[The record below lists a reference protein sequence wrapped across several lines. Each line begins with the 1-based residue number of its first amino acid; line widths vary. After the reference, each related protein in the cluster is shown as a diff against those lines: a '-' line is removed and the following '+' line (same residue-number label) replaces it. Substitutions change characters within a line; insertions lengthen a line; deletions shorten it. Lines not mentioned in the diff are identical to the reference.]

1 MPRLSLLALLFLA
14 FAGCRGDA
22 SDGVEAPGPQA
33 DVDVRGVRAEITLD
47 PATLALDGTVAL
59 TITHPPSLV
68 SLVLGLDDVLEVA
81 TVRVDG
87 EGVLFVHD
95 GDALRIPLFDPAVS
109 VGDSASVVEVVYAGT
124 PQAGLYADDADG
136 ARVVFTDGW
145 PDRTAGWLPGVHHPS
160 DPARLDLTLDVPSQF
175 EVVASGALVSDDVSA
190 GRRRARFVLDG
201 DAPVYTFA
209 FAVGDFSI
217 TEQTGVVPIRHALL
231 AGDVA
236 LADRLGRT
244 PAILEA
250 LAGMLGEYPYA
261 SYATVQVPM
270 AYAGMENAAA
280 PFLRA
285 DLYSETLPGRV
296 AVEEVNVHEVV
307 HQWWGNAVVPADWRD
322 LWIAEG
328 AATFLTTALY
338 DTLDGRDAGR
348 AFLTLMSR
356 AIGGADADRRLVP
369 ASYADPADVLS
380 PTVYQKGGS
389 VFYLLSL
396 ALGEEVF
403 YPALRAAAADFADR
417 PLSTEAFRAS
427 LEETS
432 GRDLGPIFDVWV
444 WGEGRP
450 TLRTRWDRDTR
461 TLAWEIEGDDGSLA
475 GLPFELRIAQGD
487 DVWFVPVTDGV
498 FTPPGDDRPDVE
510 PVGVLLKVRR

>member
-1 MPRLSLLALLFLA
+1 MPRLSALTLFLLLAA
-14 FAGCRGDA
+14 CGGDA
-22 SDGVEAPGPQA
+22 PSDGVEAPGPQA
-33 DVDVRGVRAEITLD
+33 DVDVREVRAEITLD

-59 TITHPPSLV
+59 TVAHPPSLV

-95 GDALRIPLFDPAVS
+95 GDALHVPLFDPAVT
-109 VGDSASVVEVVYAGT
+109 VGDSTSVVEVVYSGT
-124 PQAGLYADDADG
+124 PNAGLYADDVSG

-160 DPARLDLTLDVPSQF
+160 DPARLDLTLDVPSEY
-175 EVVASGALVSDDVSA
+175 EVVASGALVSDDVA
-190 GRRRARFVLDG
+190 DGRRRARFVLDG

-217 TEQTGVVPIRHALL
+217 TEQAGVVPIRHALL
-231 AGDVA
+231 AGDA
-236 LADRLGRT
+236 AYASRLART
-244 PAILEA
+244 PEILATLE
-250 LAGMLGEYPYA
+250 GMLGDYPYA

-270 AYAGMENAAA
+270 VYAGMENATAA
-280 PFLRA
+280 FLRA
-285 DLYSETLPGRV
+285 DLYGETLPGRV
-296 AVEEVNVHEVV
+296 VVEEVNVHEIV

-348 AFLTLMSR
+348 AYLTLMSR
-356 AIGGADADRRLVP
+356 AIGGDDADARLVP
-369 ASYADPADVLS
+369 EAYADPADVLS

-396 ALGEEVF
+396 ALGEDVF

-417 PLSTEAFRAS
+417 PLSTEAFQAS
-427 LEETS
+427 LEQTS
-432 GRDLGPIFDVWV
+432 GRDLGPIFDYWV

-461 TLAWEIEGDDGSLA
+461 TLAWEIEGDDDSLA
-475 GLPFELRIAQGD
+475 NLPFELRIAQGD

-498 FTPPGDDRPDVE
+498 FTPSGDRRPDVE

>member
-1 MPRLSLLALLFLA
+1 MPRLSLVALLLLAL
-14 FAGCRGDA
+14 AGCRGDA
-22 SDGVEAPGPQA
+22 GDGVEAPGPQA
-33 DVDVRGVRAEITLD
+33 GVDVRLVEAEIVLD

-59 TITHPPSLV
+59 TLAHPPSLA
-68 SLVLGLDDVLEVA
+68 SLVLGLDDALEVA

-87 EGVLFVHD
+87 QGVLFVHE
-95 GDALRIPLFDPAVS
+95 GDALSIPLFDPAVS
-109 VGDSASVVEVVYAGT
+109 VGDSASVVEVVYVGT
-124 PQAGLYADDADG
+124 PNAGLYAEDADG

-145 PDRTAGWLPGVHHPS
+145 PDRTAGWLPMVHHPS
-160 DPARLDLTLDVPSQF
+160 DPARLDLTLDVPAAF
-175 EVVASGALVSDDVSA
+175 EVVASGAPVSDEVVG

-209 FAVGDFSI
+209 FAVGDFTV
-217 TEQTGVVPIRHALL
+217 TEQAGIVPIRHALL
-231 AGDVA
+231 AADAG
-236 LADRLGRT
+236 LAGRLGRT
-244 PAILEA
+244 PEILAA
-250 LAGMLGEYPYA
+250 LAGMLGDYPYA

-270 AYAGMENAAA
+270 VYAGMENATAA
-280 PFLRA
+280 FLRA
-285 DLYSETLPGRV
+285 DLYAETLPGRV
-296 AVEEVNVHEVV
+296 PVEEVNVHEIV

-328 AATFLTTALY
+328 AATFLTAALY

-356 AIGGADADRRLVP
+356 SIGNADADARLVP
-369 ASYADPADVLS
+369 DGYADPADVLT

-396 ALGEEVF
+396 ALGEDVF
-403 YPALRAAAADFADR
+403 YPALRAVAADYADR

-427 LEETS
+427 LEQTA
-432 GRDLGPIFDVWV
+432 GRDLGPIFDRWV

-461 TLAWEIEGDDGSLA
+461 TLAWEIEDDGGSLA

-487 DVWFVPVTDGV
+487 DVWFVPVTEGV